1 MADQLCHFLKKGM
14 YMHPY
19 KNFPE
24 HNFWKKSITSKV
36 YSDIDFNPSVKFK
49 INSTDKIATA
59 GSCFAQHIAINLK
72 NLGLSHFISEE
83 PPAIVTAER
92 AAELGY
98 GQFSAR
104 YGNIYT
110 ARQLRQLIEFAF
122 NLRDRITIADHTHSG
137 WVDLLRPGVD
147 VQGYESLHELKCDR
161 SFHLDCVKKL
171 FTETDFFVFT
181 LGLTEA
187 WYDEESKIVFPVCPG
202 TKSGTFDPDKHKFIN
217 FSAMEV
223 IEDLRWCIDFISQI
237 NPRLKWIFT
246 VSPVAL
252 SATATNRNVLVATA
266 ASKAILRAAAEEI
279 VNHHE
284 NCDYFPSFEI
294 TTSPPSFG
302 QFLDS
307 DLREISMRGVNLVMQ
322 IFRKSFVNSLSQN
335 TTISKSNED
344 LRTQQINSAIEAE
357 CEESLNDPERL
368 R

>member
-1 MADQLCHFLKKGM
+1 
-14 YMHPY
+14 MHPY
-19 KNFPE
+19 KNFPDN
-24 HNFWKKSITSKV
+24 NFWKKSVASKV

-49 INSTDKIATA
+49 INSIDKIATA
-59 GSCFAQHIAINLK
+59 GSCFAQHIAVNLK
-72 NLGLSHFISEE
+72 NLGLSHFIAEN
-83 PPAIVTAER
+83 PPSIITAER
-92 AAELGY
+92 AAALGY

-122 NLRDRITIADHTHSG
+122 NLRSRITIADDSHTG
-137 WVDLLRPGVD
+137 WIDLLRPGVD
-147 VQGYESLHELKCDR
+147 VEGHESLHELKCDR
-161 SFHLDCVKKL
+161 SFHLDSVKNL
-171 FTETDFFVFT
+171 FSETDFFVFT

-202 TKSGTFDPDKHKFIN
+202 TKSGKFDPNKHKFIN
-217 FSAMEV
+217 FSVMEV
-223 IEDLRWCIDFISQI
+223 IEDLKWCIDFIAQI

-252 SATATNRNVLVATA
+252 SATATNKNVLVATA

-279 VNHHE
+279 VNYYE

-307 DLREISMRGVNLVMQ
+307 DLREISMRGVHLVMR
-322 IFRKSFVNSLSQN
+322 IFQKSFVNTSNQSIP
-335 TTISKSNED
+335 ISTSIEEA
-344 LRTQQINSAIEAE
+344 REHQIISAIKAE
-357 CEESLNDPERL
+357 CEEALNDPQQ
-368 R
+368 

>member
-1 MADQLCHFLKKGM
+1 
-14 YMHPY
+14 MHPY
-19 KNFPE
+19 KSFPE
-24 HNFWKKSITSKV
+24 YNFWKKSVACKV
-36 YSDIDFNPSVKFK
+36 YSDIDFVPSVKFK
-49 INSTDKIATA
+49 INSNDKVATA
-59 GSCFAQHIAINLK
+59 GSCFAQHIAVNLK
-72 NLGLSHFISEE
+72 NLGLSHFIAEN
-83 PPAIVTAER
+83 PPIILTAER

-98 GQFSAR
+98 SQFSAR

-122 NLRDRITIADHTHSG
+122 NLRSRMTIADHSHTG
-137 WVDLLRPGVD
+137 WIDLLRPGVD
-147 VQGYESLHELKCDR
+147 VEGHGSLHELECDR
-161 SFHLDCVKKL
+161 SFHLDSVKKL
-171 FTETDFFVFT
+171 FNDTDFFIFT

-187 WYDEESKIVFPVCPG
+187 WYDEESNIVFPVCPG
-202 TKSGTFDPDKHKFIN
+202 TKSGKFDPNKHKFIN

-223 IEDLRWCIDFISQI
+223 IEDLRWCIDFITQI

-284 NCDYFPSFEI
+284 NCDYFPSLEI

-307 DLREISMRGVNLVMQ
+307 NLREISMRGVSLVMN
-322 IFRKSFVNSLSQN
+322 IFKKSFVNSLQEN
-335 TTISKSNED
+335 IKISKSIEES
-344 LRTQQINSAIEAE
+344 RAQQINSAIEAE
-357 CEESLNDPERL
+357 CEESLNDPEQ
-368 R
+368 

>member
-1 MADQLCHFLKKGM
+1 
-14 YMHPY
+14 MHPY
-19 KNFPE
+19 KNFPDN
-24 HNFWKKSITSKV
+24 NFWKKSVANNV

-49 INSTDKIATA
+49 INSIDKIATA
-59 GSCFAQHIAINLK
+59 GSCFAQHIAANLK
-72 NLGLSHFISEE
+72 NLGLNHFIAEN
-83 PPAIVTAER
+83 PPAIITAER

-122 NLRDRITIADHTHSG
+122 NLRNKTTIAADTQTG
-137 WVDLLRPGVD
+137 WIDLLRPGVD
-147 VQGYESLHELKCDR
+147 VKGHESLHELQCDR
-161 SFHLDCVKKL
+161 FFHLDCVKNL
-171 FTETDFFVFT
+171 FTQTDFFVFT

-187 WYDEESKIVFPVCPG
+187 WYDKESKIVFPVCPG
-202 TKSGTFDPDKHKFIN
+202 TKSGIFDPDKHKFIN
-217 FSAMEV
+217 FSVIEV
-223 IEDLRWCIDFISQI
+223 IEDLQWCINFIAQI

-252 SATATNRNVLVATA
+252 SATATNKNVLVATA

-279 VNHHE
+279 VNNHE

-307 DLREISMRGVNLVMQ
+307 DLREISMRGVNLVMK
-322 IFRKSFVNSLSQN
+322 IFRNSFVNSLSKN
-335 TTISKSNED
+335 SKESKLNEES
-344 LRTQQINSAIEAE
+344 REQQIISAIEKE
-357 CEESLNDPERL
+357 CEESLNDPEYL